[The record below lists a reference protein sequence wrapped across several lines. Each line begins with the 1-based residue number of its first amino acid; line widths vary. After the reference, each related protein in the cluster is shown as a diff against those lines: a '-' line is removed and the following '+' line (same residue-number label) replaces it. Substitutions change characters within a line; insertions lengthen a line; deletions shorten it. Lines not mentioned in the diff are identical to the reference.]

1 MMLRTSSWNAYMN
14 RCLYKGT
21 CADSGTNAAGDLARL
36 PAATPGLSLL
46 LVPL

>member
-1 MMLRTSSWNAYMN
+1 MMLCTSPGSAYKY

-21 CADSGTNAAGDLARL
+21 CADSGTNAAGDLAQI

-46 LVPL
+46 LALL